1 MEKPESK
8 LSDWLALYQR
18 YEKWKKD
25 APGAVAELRRVAA
38 PDDLIKVPAFYR
50 LTRGYGSNENI
61 RRLVYCLPRLSHKDG
76 GASLGEALA
85 NGRISEKRLFM
96 VIRSQAPND
105 VIQLRR
111 LLQQVEPTVDIVRTS
126 WLLISWHKPEQKQKL
141 LEDFF
146 LHQKESV

>member
-8 LSDWLALYQR
+8 SVDWLALYQR
-18 YEKWKKD
+18 YEKLT
-25 APGAVAELRRVAA
+25 PGAKAELRRIAE

-50 LTRGYGSNENI
+50 LARGYGSNENI
-61 RRLVYCLPRLSHKDG
+61 RRLVYCLPRLSHKEG
-76 GASLGEALA
+76 GLSLGEALA

-96 VIRSQAPND
+96 VIRSHAPND

-111 LLQQVEPTVDIVRTS
+111 LLQQVEPAVDIVPTS
-126 WLLISWHKPEQKQKL
+126 WMLVSWHNPGQKQKL

-146 LHQKESV
+146 LHQK